1 MADPA
6 SSFTAIAHP
15 NIALIKYWGKRDVAR
30 NLPAVGSL
38 SVTLDGLRA
47 RTSVGFDADLQHDQV
62 ILNGREDVGAA
73 RRVTACLDRLR
84 REAGIRSGARVI
96 SDNDFPTGAG
106 LASSAAG
113 IAALVTAAAAAL
125 RLTLPAERLIDIA
138 CLGSGSAPRSL
149 YGGLVAMRN
158 LPDGC
163 ITCESVLAPES
174 WPVSIIIA
182 VTATEPKAVS
192 SREGMELSRQTSP
205 FYAEWVGGHEADLG
219 AALEHVRQRDFAAL
233 GELAE
238 HNCLKMHSVM
248 MTTRPPLLYWTA
260 ATLAC
265 MHVVQQLRRGGVPV
279 FFTVDAG
286 PQVKALC
293 APGAS
298 EVVRQA
304 LAAVPGVQ
312 RIISSK
318 PGSGARCISVDE

>member
-6 SSFTAIAHP
+6 IPFTAIAHP

-47 RTSVGFDADLQHDQV
+47 RTSVGFDPDLQHDEV
-62 ILNGREDVGAA
+62 ILNGREDVDTA

-84 REAGIRSGARVI
+84 RAAGISSAARVI

-125 RLTLPAERLIDIA
+125 KLSLSEQQLIDIA

-149 YGGLVAMRN
+149 YSGIVAMRN
-158 LPDGC
+158 LPDGRVA
-163 ITCESVLAPES
+163 CESVLAPEV
-174 WPVSIIIA
+174 WPLSIIIA
-182 VTATEPKAVS
+182 VTTTEPKAMS
-192 SREGMELSRQTSP
+192 SREGMKLSRETSP
-205 FYAEWVGGHEADLG
+205 FYAEWVGGHDADLE
-219 AALEHVRQRDFAAL
+219 AALEHVRQRDLAAL

-248 MTTRPPLLYWTA
+248 MTTRPALLYWTA

-265 MHVVQQLRRGGVPV
+265 MHVVQQLRRSGVPV

-293 APGAS
+293 APRAS

-318 PGSGARCISVDE
+318 PGSGARCVSDDE